1 MKNDLRCDECG
12 HLRDNFDQARSC
24 CTMQGSPCPDC
35 ERARRLKTG
44 DEVRSMLRQQTGHID
59 RMDGDAA
66 YVHWSDGSEQLC
78 LLTDLTFTYTAD
90 PRD

>member
-1 MKNDLRCDECG
+1 
-12 HLRDNFDQARSC
+12 
-24 CTMQGSPCPDC
+24 
-35 ERARRLKTG
+35 
-44 DEVRSMLRQQTGHID
+44 MLRQQTGHID
-59 RMDGDAA
+59 RMDGDDAA